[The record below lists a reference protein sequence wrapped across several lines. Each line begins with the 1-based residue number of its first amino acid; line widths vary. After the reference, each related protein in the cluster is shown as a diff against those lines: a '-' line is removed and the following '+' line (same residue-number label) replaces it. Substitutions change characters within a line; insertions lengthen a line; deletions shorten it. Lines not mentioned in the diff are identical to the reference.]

1 MIEKIWNKK
10 IKGITGLLVL
20 ILNIS
25 IEKLI
30 NKILTTLFTSNIK
43 YSGKNVNVMKGLIY
57 RYPCF
62 IEIHDNVI
70 IGKRTSLISE
80 GLDKH
85 YLIIENGV
93 SIGSNCDI
101 DFSGGVLIRKEAHVA
116 HHVLIST
123 HDHGY
128 DYQSKPI
135 GKPLEIGENAFIG
148 SKSIIMHNCNYIGK
162 HAVVGTGSVV
172 TKDVPDYAIVAGNP
186 ARVIKYLN
194 NERKG

>member
-10 IKGITGLLVL
+10 FKGIIGLLFL
-20 ILNIS
+20 ILSIL
-25 IEKLI
+25 IEKLT
-30 NKILTTLFTSNIK
+30 NKISTTLFTSNIK
-43 YSGKNVNVMKGLIY
+43 YSGKNVNVMKGVLY

-101 DFSGGVLIRKEAHVA
+101 DFSGGIFIRKEAHIA

-123 HDHGY
+123 HDYGY
-128 DYQSKPI
+128 NYKSKPI
-135 GKPLEIGENAFIG
+135 GKPLEIREGAFIG
-148 SKSIIMHNCNYIGK
+148 SKSIIMHNCSYIGK
-162 HAVVGTGSVV
+162 NAVVGTGSVV
-172 TKDVPDYAIVAGNP
+172 TKNVPDYAIVAGNP
-186 ARVIKYLN
+186 ASVIKYVN
-194 NERKG
+194 K